1 MRDREEGKDLN
12 TYTHTHMHTHIRTH
26 IRTYV
31 RTYINCVSVYVVDT

>member
-12 TYTHTHMHTHIRTH
+12 TYTHTHVHTHIRTH